1 MTKFIPIVLT
11 LWFFNFNCNPSA
23 DDKNPTFDFPPVSEK
38 MKGISFVAPPQEFSE
53 NPMPAIKS
61 VGSDWVAVIPYA
73 FTPNEKPE
81 LYFNSNRQWWGER
94 PEGIK
99 ETVRLAQDAN
109 LKIVMKPQ
117 IWIRGG
123 WVGSMD
129 FSTKKDWEAW
139 ESDYRDYILTFAKIA
154 DSLNVEVFCIGT
166 ELKISVIKREKFW
179 RSLIQE
185 IKSIYQGKL
194 IYAANWD
201 EYEQV
206 PFWDEMDF
214 IGVDAYFPL
223 VNKKTPSVSSLK
235 KAWQPILKKLKKF
248 STKHN
253 KPIVFS
259 EFGYMSLDG
268 CAYNTWELESKRS
281 ETPVNELAQ
290 ANALDALF
298 EVFWNE
304 DWWGGGFIW
313 KWYPNYQK
321 GEGRR
326 AKFRAG
332 DYTPQGK
339 QSEEILKKWYIS
351 EGK

>member
-1 MTKFIPIVLT
+1 MKLFVVLFSFWFIA
-11 LWFFNFNCNPSA
+11 FNCNPA
-23 DDKNPTFDFPPVSEK
+23 DEKTSDAPTFSPITEK
-38 MKGISFVAPPQEFSE
+38 MKGISFVAPPQEFTQD
-53 NPMPAIKS
+53 PMTAIKA
-61 VGSDWVAVIPYA
+61 VGSDWIAVIPYG
-73 FTPNEKPE
+73 FSPNGKPE

-94 PEGIK
+94 PEGII
-99 ETVRLAQDAN
+99 ETVHLAKEAK
-109 LKIVMKPQ
+109 LKVVMKPQ

-123 WVGSMD
+123 WVGGMD
-129 FSTKKDWEAW
+129 FSSKKEWETW
-139 ESDYRDYILTFAKIA
+139 EKDYRDYVLTFAKIA

-166 ELKISVIKREKFW
+166 ELKISIQKREKFW
-179 RSLIQE
+179 RSLIKE
-185 IKSIYQGKL
+185 VKEIYQGKL

-201 EYEQV
+201 EYELV

-223 VNKKTPSVSSLK
+223 VNKKTPSVKDLK

-248 STKHN
+248 SAKNN

-268 CAYNTWELESKRS
+268 CAFNTWELESKRS

-290 ANALDALF
+290 ANSLDALF
-298 EVFWNE
+298 EVFWKE

-326 AKFRAG
+326 ARFRAG

-339 QSEEILKKWYIS
+339 QSEEILKKWYL
-351 EGK
+351 GMKK